1 LADEVEQESMENP
14 PTVIVKP
21 FTENEE
27 EKVTEI
33 ERFRRAASF
42 TKKLTKNEVLS
53 VQTLT
58 NAHT

>member
-1 LADEVEQESMENP
+1 MENP

-21 FTENEE
+21 FTENEV